1 MKNDLA
7 VMHAFD
13 IVRESVITYHL
24 HQLSKFLRFTFF
36 SVIKQNQRTRFNDQC
51 INVTSI
57 KHRSHIAKQHMQAN
71 KQMDKADGII
81 ILLYTY

>member
-36 SVIKQNQRTRFNDQC
+36 SVIKKTKEPGLM
-51 INVTSI
+51 INASTLQLSNI
-57 KHRSHIAKQHMQAN
+57 DLILEKQHISRQLL
-71 KQMDKADGII
+71 Q
-81 ILLYTY
+81 ILTC

>member
-7 VMHAFD
+7 VMHAFN

-36 SVIKQNQRTRFNDQC
+36 SVIKKTKEPGLM
-51 INVTSI
+51 INASTLQLSNI
-57 KHRSHIAKQHMQAN
+57 DLILEKQHMQPN
-71 KQMDKADGII
+71 ISRQLLQ
-81 ILLYTY
+81 ILTC